1 MKKLFLFALVAF
13 VIGCSKD
20 AGTDEPQ
27 TPDQPSEQPEMVTV
41 SFAVQGDV
49 TIEEDPLPIS
59 RAAGEETESTD
70 LYGINIYYD
79 EDKDGLIN
87 DIYGYGLF
95 DNVADMTVSLL
106 TGYKYK
112 FVCSLVK
119 DGKNKILKGFSLYQ
133 YNASYSY
140 SDYKGYGAPFWKS
153 MQLFEEN
160 SYSYSCEYERY
171 SYDDYNYAY
180 YREDAPT
187 ILENKFVLGTGFHLT
202 GLGQGWGHEKN
213 QSYID
218 CRRNHS
224 NLTHYF
230 PADRY
235 YGETTDYIPK
245 EGGVVNISM
254 KRCGFGAKFVV
265 TGITD
270 GTFNFSINGTNKH
283 LSKSGITSD
292 TTYEGE
298 IFTYDNVYDCWQKVM
313 EGQDFSQDFTLD
325 MTWERGNG
333 VTQQLDPLTVT
344 FKRNILTT
352 VNIRL
357 NGGDTNNSF
366 NLDIDNTEMGEE
378 NTDFDVDAGDMT
390 DTPVDPTEYNSCYK
404 DRLVQEG

>member
-20 AGTDEPQ
+20 AGTDELQ

-41 SFAVQGDV
+41 SFAVKGDV

-79 EDKDGLIN
+79 GEKDGLIN
-87 DIYGYGLF
+87 DVYGYGLF

-119 DGKNKILKGFSLYQ
+119 DGKNKILKGKSSSSS
-133 YNASYSY
+133 SYS
-140 SDYKGYGAPFWKS
+140 GYGAPFWKS
-153 MQLFEEN
+153 SQTYEEN
-160 SYSYSCEYERY
+160 SYSYSC
-171 SYDDYNYAY
+171 SSFVYNSN
-180 YREDAPT
+180 APT
-187 ILENKFVLGTGFHLT
+187 ILGNKFVLGTNYHLT
-202 GLGQGWGHEKN
+202 GLGQGDGQGHYYVEP
-213 QSYID
+213 YI
-218 CRRNHS
+218 S
-224 NLTHYF
+224 VGGLTSYF

-254 KRCGFGAKFVV
+254 KRCVFGAKFVV
-265 TGITD
+265 TGVTD
-270 GTFNFSINGTNKH
+270 GTFNFSIIGTDM
-283 LSKSGITSD
+283 SKSGITSD

-298 IFTYDNVYDCWQKVM
+298 IRTYDNVYDCWQKAT
-313 EGQDFSQDFTLD
+313 EGQDYSENFTLY
-325 MTWERGNG
+325 MTWKRGNG
-333 VTQQLDPLTVT
+333 IIQELDPLMVT

>member
-13 VIGCSKD
+13 AIGCSKD
-20 AGTDEPQ
+20 AGTNEPQ
-27 TPDQPSEQPEMVTV
+27 TPDQPLEQPEMVTV

-49 TIEEDPLPIS
+49 TIEEDPLPMS

-79 EDKDGLIN
+79 KDKDGLIN
-87 DIYGYGLF
+87 DVYGYGLF
-95 DNVADMTVSLL
+95 DNIADMTVSLL

-112 FVCSLVK
+112 FICSLVK
-119 DGKNKILKGFSLYQ
+119 DGKSKILNGKSRYRL
-133 YNASYSY
+133 NSSYVSY
-140 SDYKGYGAPFWKS
+140 SDYAGYGAPFWKS
-153 MQLFEEN
+153 TNTYKEN
-160 SYSYSCEYERY
+160 SYSYNNYY
-171 SYDDYNYAY
+171 YDA
-180 YREDAPT
+180 DAPT

-202 GLGQGWGHEKN
+202 GLGQGGGHEKN

-218 CRRNHS
+218 CRPDCDNR
-224 NLTHYF
+224 TRFF

-254 KRCGFGAKFVV
+254 KRCVFGAKFVV
-265 TGITD
+265 TGVTD
-270 GTFNFSINGTNKH
+270 GTFNFNISGTDM
-283 LSKSGITSD
+283 SKSGITSD

-298 IFTYDNVYDCWQKVM
+298 IFTYDNVYGCWLQVM
-313 EGQDFSQDFTLD
+313 EGQDYSNNFTLN

-333 VTQQLDPLTVT
+333 VTQTLDPLTVT

-366 NLDIDNTEMGEE
+366 NLDVDNTEMGEE

-390 DTPVDPTEYNSCYK
+390 DTPVDPTE
-404 DRLVQEG
+404 

>member
-13 VIGCSKD
+13 AIGCSKD

-27 TPDQPSEQPEMVTV
+27 TPDQPLEQPEMVTV

-49 TIEEDPLPIS
+49 TIEEDPLPMS

-79 EDKDGLIN
+79 KDKDGLIN

-112 FVCSLVK
+112 FICSLVK
-119 DGKNKILKGFSLYQ
+119 DGKSKILNGKSCLCKKSNYSNS
-133 YNASYSY
+133 YSYSY
-140 SDYKGYGAPFWKS
+140 SDYAGYGAPFWKS
-153 MQLFEEN
+153 DQTYEED
-160 SYSYSCEYERY
+160 SYLYSYY
-171 SYDDYNYAY
+171 SYY
-180 YREDAPT
+180 YSNAPT

-202 GLGQGWGHEKN
+202 GLGQGWGHDKN
-213 QSYID
+213 ESYIQLGD
-218 CRRNHS
+218 
-224 NLTHYF
+224 LTNCTHVF

-235 YGETTDYIPK
+235 YGETTDYIPQ

-254 KRCGFGAKFVV
+254 KRCVFGVKFVV
-265 TGITD
+265 TGVTD
-270 GTFNFSINGTNKH
+270 GTFSFFVPWGEQ

-292 TTYEGE
+292 TTYESE
-298 IFTYDNVYDCWQKVM
+298 ICTYDDVYDCWQKVM
-313 EGQDFSQDFTLD
+313 EGQDYSENFTLN

-333 VTQQLDPLTVT
+333 VTQTLDPLKVT

-390 DTPVDPTEYNSCYK
+390 DTPVDPTE
-404 DRLVQEG
+404 

>member
-13 VIGCSKD
+13 AIGCSKD

-59 RAAGEETESTD
+59 RATGEETESTD

-79 EDKDGLIN
+79 GDKDGLIN
-87 DIYGYGLF
+87 DVYGYGLF

-119 DGKNKILKGFSLYQ
+119 DGKNKILKGFSSYYQ
-133 YNASYSY
+133 GN
-140 SDYKGYGAPFWKS
+140 SDYYSAYEGYGAPFWKS
-153 MQLFEEN
+153 RRLFEEN
-160 SYSYSCEYERY
+160 SYSYS
-171 SYDDYNYAY
+171 YAY
-180 YREDAPT
+180 SGTSFKDAPT

-213 QSYID
+213 KSYID
-218 CRRNHS
+218 CYRDNF
-224 NLTHYF
+224 THYF
-230 PADRY
+230 LADRY

-265 TGITD
+265 TGVTD
-270 GTFNFSINGTNKH
+270 GTVGFDVGGNIYGAN

-298 IFTYDNVYDCWQKVM
+298 IYTYDNVYDCWQKAM
-313 EGQDFSQDFTLD
+313 EGQDFSQDFTLYI
-325 MTWERGNG
+325 TWKRGNG
-333 VTQQLDPLTVT
+333 VTQTFDPLTVT

-390 DTPVDPTEYNSCYK
+390 DTPVDPTE
-404 DRLVQEG
+404 